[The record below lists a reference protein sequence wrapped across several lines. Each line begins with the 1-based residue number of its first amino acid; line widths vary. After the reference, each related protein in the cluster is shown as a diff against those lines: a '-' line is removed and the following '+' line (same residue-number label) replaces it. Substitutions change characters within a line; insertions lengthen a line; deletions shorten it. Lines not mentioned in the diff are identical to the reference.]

1 MEMLVPAI
9 LVAIWAAICTLDLF
23 GPQLSLWRPL
33 VAGTGVGVILG
44 DPVQGLIIAG
54 SLELMWLG
62 VVSVGAYVPPDVV
75 AGSIIGTAIGILSGE
90 GAVAG
95 IAIAVPVAVA
105 SQQLDILFR
114 TGTITLMHKAD
125 KAALNGDLDKI
136 QRYHLMGIPFVVLTR
151 AIPVFFAVLLGAKY
165 VEDLFAHIPQVIL
178 DGLGLAGGVLPA
190 LGFAMLL
197 SLMLNK
203 EMWVFLIIGFFLA
216 AYLKV
221 PTIGIALVGVVVA
234 ILYDRFVNQSINSG
248 SVETTTGGGLE

>member
-1 MEMLVPAI
+1 MDMLVPAT
-9 LVAIWAAICTLDLF
+9 LVAFWAAICTLDLF
-23 GPQLSLWRPL
+23 GPQLSFWRPL

-90 GAVAG
+90 GAVAS

-114 TGTITLMHKAD
+114 TFTITLMHKAD
-125 KAALNGDLDKI
+125 KAALDGNLNKI
-136 QRYHLMGIPFVVLTR
+136 QRYHLLGIPFIILTR
-151 AIPVFFAVLLGAKY
+151 AIPVFLAVLLGAKY
-165 VEDLFAHIPQVIL
+165 VEELFSHIPQVIL
-178 DGLGLAGGVLPA
+178 DGLGIAGGVLPA

-203 EMWVFLIIGFFLA
+203 EMWIFLVIGFFLA
-216 AYLKV
+216 AYLDV

-234 ILYDRFVNQSINSG
+234 ILCDRFVNHAKDNNSVQT
-248 SVETTTGGGLE
+248 SAGGGLE